1 MEIKNEFFLAD
12 FDRDKKCVTVRLCG
26 EIDHHS
32 AVAIRREID
41 EMILR
46 DRPEKLI
53 LDLGTV
59 DFMDSSGL
67 GLIMGRYSLACE
79 LGGRT
84 VIRNAGERTM
94 KILTLAG
101 LDKIITIEKNTKTE
115 RNRS

>member
-12 FDRDKKCVTVRLCG
+12 LDRDKKCVTVRLCG

-41 EMILR
+41 DMLLR

-67 GLIMGRYSLACE
+67 GLIMGRYTLMGE

-84 VIRNAGERTM
+84 VIRNAGERVM

-101 LDKIITIEKNTKTE
+101 LDKIISIEKNIKTE
-115 RNRS
+115 RNK